1 MLRDPRLNPLQYL
14 NKLPPD
20 LLLRQP
26 ALLAP
31 HKRALEANPAILDI
45 PAVGVRA
52 SRRRPQEDARAHLA
66 RAPDQPH
73 DRSENPRHGEGLAAE
88 EARPAEPGVKE
99 VDDDLSPVAGFYLPG
114 QLPRGQHHEELGG
127 RVAEPHVL
135 GPAQG
140 LEYGVGVALGERR
153 VEVRVGGH
161 DDQVRGS
168 SSSTGRLRRGCCR
181 APLQERQEHHGHQE
195 RREHIDGYLALV
207 ALGHVVLLV
216 VHAGVLDDDV
226 EVL

>member
-1 MLRDPRLNPLQYL
+1 M
-14 NKLPPD
+14 
-20 LLLRQP
+20 
-26 ALLAP
+26 
-31 HKRALEANPAILDI
+31 
-45 PAVGVRA
+45 GVRA

-73 DRSENPRHGEGLAAE
+73 DRSEDPRHGEGLAAE
-88 EARPAEPGVKE
+88 EVRPAEPGVKE

-140 LEYGVGVALGERR
+140 LKYGVGVALGERR

-161 DDQVRGS
+161 DDQVRVRRSSS
-168 SSSTGRLRRGCCR
+168 SSSTGRLRRRRRCR